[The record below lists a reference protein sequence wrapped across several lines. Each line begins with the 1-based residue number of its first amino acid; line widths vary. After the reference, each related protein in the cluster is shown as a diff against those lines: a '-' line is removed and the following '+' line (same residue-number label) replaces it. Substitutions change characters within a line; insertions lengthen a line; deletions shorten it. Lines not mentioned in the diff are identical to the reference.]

1 MFPSRQGEP
10 LPRHPPLEA
19 STLTHAQR
27 RGIFARRSPLLRF
40 QDDEKLVAL
49 TRRGHQ
55 HAFDSLVERYQ
66 SRLLGFC
73 RQMLGSTEDAEDVLQ
88 EVFVAAYN
96 AMVADERPI
105 AVRPWLYRIARNRC
119 LNHLRKPTADG
130 QDTMDTHPHMNGVTT
145 HERVQNRE
153 EFRSLLADVGQLPET
168 QRSALLLREID
179 AMSYEEIAK
188 AMDTTVPGV
197 KSLLV
202 RARIALAESSQ
213 ARQLTCDEVRI
224 ELAEAAE
231 GLAKVGGPARRH
243 IKGCDACGAFRTQL
257 RSDTKALAA
266 IFPAGPL
273 LILKGALL
281 AKLSGLFGGGGG
293 GAAAGAGGGGAAGA
307 GAAGAGAGAAGAGA
321 GAAGAGAA
329 GAGAAGGGAAGA
341 GAAGAAGAGAAGA
354 AGAGAAAAGGTAVT
368 GAAVGGAAAAGG
380 AAAGGAAAG
389 GAAAGGAGAAAAATG
404 AAAAIG
410 TKAAAGIATA
420 AIIAG
425 GAAEIQHVTTH
436 PSSKSPAKERTAQ
449 TQTQKP
455 PTVTP
460 VTAQPA
466 PATPPAEAAA
476 GTPAPATATPPQPTQ
491 TVTVPPETSDPAAT
505 TGGTASALPIIG
517 NKRRRHKGNSI
528 ANTDSKGTST
538 VPQTAPVTTG
548 VEPSSTCDT
557 DGDGVTD
564 PGAPVDC
571 SPGSTPTTG
580 TDQAT
585 APSAAE
591 YSVPLKKLRSKSTP
605 KKRSKQPRAS
615 A

>member
-1 MFPSRQGEP
+1 M
-10 LPRHPPLEA
+10 EA

-145 HERVQNRE
+145 HERVQHRE
-153 EFRSLLADVGQLPET
+153 EFRSLLDDVGNLPET
-168 QRSALLLREID
+168 QRSALLFREVD

-243 IKGCDACGAFRTQL
+243 IKGCDACRAFRTQL

-281 AKLSGLFGGGGG
+281 AKVSGLFGGGGG

-307 GAAGAGAGAAGAGA
+307 GAGAGAGAAGAGA

-329 GAGAAGGGAAGA
+329 GAGAAG
-341 GAAGAAGAGAAGA
+341 AGA

-368 GAAVGGAAAAGG
+368 GAAVGGA
-380 AAAGGAAAG
+380 AAAG

-425 GAAEIQHVTTH
+425 GAAEIKHVTTH
-436 PSSKSPAKERTAQ
+436 PSSKPPPRERTVRA
-449 TQTQKP
+449 QKP
-455 PTVTP
+455 PTATP
-460 VTAQPA
+460 VPAQTAPT
-466 PATPPAEAAA
+466 TPPAQAATS
-476 GTPAPATATPPQPTQ
+476 TPAPAAATPPQPTQ

-505 TGGTASALPIIG
+505 TGGTASTLPIIG
-517 NKRRRHKGNSI
+517 NKRRRHKGNNI

-538 VPQTAPVTTG
+538 VPQTGPVTTG

-557 DGDGVTD
+557 NGDGVVD
-564 PGAPVDC
+564 PGASADC

-580 TDQAT
+580 TDQTT
-585 APSAAE
+585 APSAVE
-591 YSVPLKKLRSKSTP
+591 YSVPLKKQRSKSTSKQKSTGKSTSKSAKSKP

>member
-1 MFPSRQGEP
+1 M
-10 LPRHPPLEA
+10 EA

-27 RGIFARRSPLLRF
+27 RGLFARRSPLLKF

-55 HAFDSLVERYQ
+55 HAFDTLVERYQ
-66 SRLLGFC
+66 ARLLGFC

-105 AVRPWLYRIARNRC
+105 AVRPWLYRIARNRS

-130 QDTMDTHPHMNGVTT
+130 QDTMDTHPHLNGVTT

-153 EFRSLLADVGQLPET
+153 EFRSLLCDVGQLPET

-213 ARQLTCDEVRI
+213 ARQLTCDEVRL

-243 IKGCDACGAFRTQL
+243 IKGCDACQAFRTQL

-273 LILKGALL
+273 LLLKGALL
-281 AKLSGLFGGGGG
+281 GKLSGLFGGGGG
-293 GAAAGAGGGGAAGA
+293 GAAAGGGGA
-307 GAAGAGAGAAGAGA
+307 AGA

-329 GAGAAGGGAAGA
+329 GAGAAG
-341 GAAGAAGAGAAGA
+341 AGA
-354 AGAGAAAAGGTAVT
+354 AGAGAAAAGGSAVAG
-368 GAAVGGAAAAGG
+368 GAAAGAAAAGG
-380 AAAGGAAAG
+380 AAAGGA
-389 GAAAGGAGAAAAATG
+389 GAVAATG

-425 GAAEIQHVTTH
+425 GAAEIQHVTSA
-436 PSSKSPAKERTAQ
+436 PSPKPEPKVRKAVAVRPPAVA
-449 TQTQKP
+449 
-455 PTVTP
+455 P
-460 VTAQPA
+460 VAPQPVPA
-466 PATPPAEAAA
+466 PAPVETAEAPTTAA
-476 GTPAPATATPPQPTQ
+476 PPVTSAPPE
-491 TVTVPPETSDPAAT
+491 TVTVPPQTSQPAS
-505 TGGTASALPIIG
+505 TGGTGAHAVPFG
-517 NKRRRHKGNSI
+517 KRKRHRANVL
-528 ANTDSKGTST
+528 ANTDSKDATAT
-538 VPQTAPVTTG
+538 AQTGPVTTG
-548 VEPSSTCDT
+548 VEPSMTCDA
-557 DGDGVTD
+557 DGDGVID
-564 PGAPVDC
+564 PGAPSTC
-571 SPGSTPTTG
+571 SPTSTDSTVVEGTLTTPVPVSAPPTT
-580 TDQAT
+580 
-585 APSAAE
+585 PSK
-591 YSVPLKKLRSKSTP
+591 PRKKSRRKSKSTKRKASSDKKKP
-605 KKRSKQPRAS
+605 AAKKRSKRRRAS
-615 A
+615 V

>member
-1 MFPSRQGEP
+1 
-10 LPRHPPLEA
+10 LEA

-27 RGIFARRSPLLRF
+27 RGLFARRSPLLRF

-49 TRRGHQ
+49 TRRGHE
-55 HAFDSLVERYQ
+55 HAFDTLVERYQ
-66 SRLLGFC
+66 ARLLGFC
-73 RQMLGSTEDAEDVLQ
+73 RQMLRSTEDAEDVLQ
-88 EVFVAAYN
+88 EVFVAAYK

-153 EFRSLLADVGQLPET
+153 EFRSLLCDVGDLPET

-213 ARQLTCDEVRI
+213 SRQLTCDEVRI

-243 IKGCDACGAFRTQL
+243 IKGCDACRAFRTQL
-257 RSDTKALAA
+257 RCDTKALAA

-307 GAAGAGAGAAGAGA
+307 GAAGAGAAG
-321 GAAGAGAA
+321 
-329 GAGAAGGGAAGA
+329 
-341 GAAGAAGAGAAGA
+341 AGAAGAGAAGA

-380 AAAGGAAAG
+380 AAAGG
-389 GAAAGGAGAAAAATG
+389 GAAAAATG

-420 AIIAG
+420 AILAG
-425 GAAEIQHVTTH
+425 GAAEIQHVTH
-436 PSSKSPAKERTAQ
+436 PSSKPEPKVAKAVPQRPA
-449 TQTQKP
+449 
-455 PTVTP
+455 TVTP
-460 VTAQPA
+460 VTVTP
-466 PATPPAEAAA
+466 PPPVTPPAEAAA
-476 GTPAPATATPPQPTQ
+476 DTSSPATTPPQPTE
-491 TVTVPPETSDPAAT
+491 TVTVPPQSTDAAT
-505 TGGTASALPIIG
+505 TGGTATSAVPPG
-517 NKRRRHKGNSI
+517 SKHKRHKGSNI
-528 ANTDSKGTST
+528 ANTDSKAPTT
-538 VPQTAPVTTG
+538 TPQTGPVTTG
-548 VEPSSTCDT
+548 VEPSASSCDA
-557 DGDGVTD
+557 DGDGATD
-564 PGAPVDC
+564 PGAPSSC
-571 SPGSTPTTG
+571 STGTTGSTETAGTTG
-580 TDQAT
+580 TVDQST
-585 APSAAE
+585 PPPTE
-591 YSVPLKKLRSKSTP
+591 YSVQLK
-605 KKRSKQPRAS
+605 KKRSAGSKKKPAPKKKS
-615 A
+615 

>member
-1 MFPSRQGEP
+1 M
-10 LPRHPPLEA
+10 EA

-27 RGIFARRSPLLRF
+27 RGLFARRSPLLRF
-40 QDDEKLVAL
+40 QEDERLVAL
-49 TRRGHQ
+49 TRRGHE
-55 HAFDSLVERYQ
+55 HAFDTLVERYQ
-66 SRLLGFC
+66 ARLLGFC
-73 RQMLGSTEDAEDVLQ
+73 RQMLRSTEDAEDVLQ

-153 EFRSLLADVGQLPET
+153 EFRSLLADVGELPET

-213 ARQLTCDEVRI
+213 SRQLTCDEVRI

-243 IKGCDACGAFRTQL
+243 IKGCDACRAFRTQL

-281 AKLSGLFGGGGG
+281 AKVSGLFGGGGG

-321 GAAGAGAA
+321 AG
-329 GAGAAGGGAAGA
+329 
-341 GAAGAAGAGAAGA
+341 AGAAGAGAAGA
-354 AGAGAAAAGGTAVT
+354 AGAGAAAAGGTAMT

-380 AAAGGAAAG
+380 AAAGGAGPQQRPVRPPRSAPRPRRASRPPRSSPE
-389 GAAAGGAGAAAAATG
+389 APPRSSTSP
-404 AAAAIG
+404 
-410 TKAAAGIATA
+410 
-420 AIIAG
+420 
-425 GAAEIQHVTTH
+425 
-436 PSSKSPAKERTAQ
+436 PSPPRGPRPRGEPRRHRPPA
-449 TQTQKP
+449 
-455 PTVTP
+455 VTP

-466 PATPPAEAAA
+466 PVTPPR
-476 GTPAPATATPPQPTQ
+476 PRPPRML
-491 TVTVPPETSDPAAT
+491 PPPP
-505 TGGTASALPIIG
+505 L
-517 NKRRRHKGNSI
+517 RRSR
-528 ANTDSKGTST
+528 
-538 VPQTAPVTTG
+538 
-548 VEPSSTCDT
+548 
-557 DGDGVTD
+557 
-564 PGAPVDC
+564 
-571 SPGSTPTTG
+571 
-580 TDQAT
+580 
-585 APSAAE
+585 
-591 YSVPLKKLRSKSTP
+591 
-605 KKRSKQPRAS
+605 PRP
-615 A
+615 